1 MRAGLRRPGEDPHQS
16 HREAEACQDQDQETQ
31 EEHTRGISHCQEQ
44 IDCDNIVTQDESARN
59 AAKHAIEDS
68 SEKIDK
74 TKRELEKHENEL
86 AEAERALEE
95 IRDSLKG
102 KQCHDL
108 MPPSI

>member
-1 MRAGLRRPGEDPHQS
+1 MPRPRPRNSRRAYKRYYALPGTD
-16 HREAEACQDQDQETQ
+16 RLF
-31 EEHTRGISHCQEQ
+31 
-44 IDCDNIVTQDESARN
+44 DNIVTQDESARN

-102 KQCHDL
+102 KQCRDS